1 MSSWK
6 RRGESRGSRTRG
18 ARDTAS
24 SESGFSLIELM
35 IVVLII
41 GLLIAI
47 ALPTF
52 VGARQRAE
60 DKATQSNLRT
70 ALAAAMTFWAE
81 TGVYTGFDVPTAV
94 QAESSIKW
102 VAPGPPAR
110 GEVDIEDANG
120 GFLLLVSL
128 SDTGTYFC
136 LSQVPGSPV
145 TDRGMSQVF
154 TDVDTE
160 AECTGGW

>member
-1 MSSWK
+1 MGSET
-6 RRGESRGSRTRG
+6 RMRGGKEPGGSG
-18 ARDTAS
+18 
-24 SESGFSLIELM
+24 ESGFSLIELM

-52 VGARQRAE
+52 AGARQRAE
-60 DKATQSNLRT
+60 DKATESNLRT

-94 QAESSIKW
+94 QAESSIRW
-102 VAPGPPAR
+102 VSPGPPAR
-110 GEVDIEDANG
+110 GEVDIEDATG